1 MPRWSVWFQRT
12 AFLWLIA
19 GFAVGALLLGAKGLR
34 WPLPWAQWL
43 GLHQELL
50 LAGWLLQFT
59 MGVAYWM
66 LPKHA
71 AGEERGPT
79 APIVAAYILL
89 NGGMLIAG
97 MGQLFQA
104 APSIVAT
111 GRLMEFAAV
120 VAFARNAVPRIKPFG
135 AGRAISSEP

>member
-12 AFLWLIA
+12 AFLWLIT
-19 GFAVGALLLGAKGLR
+19 GFAVGAVLLGAKGLR
-34 WPLPWAQWL
+34 WSVPWAPWL

-71 AGEERGPT
+71 VGEERGPT
-79 APIVAAYILL
+79 APIIAAYVLL

-97 MGQLFQA
+97 MGQLLQA
-104 APSIVAT
+104 ASSIIAT

-135 AGRAISSEP
+135 AGRTISSEP

>member
-1 MPRWSVWFQRT
+1 MPPWSVRLQRT
-12 AFLWLIA
+12 AFGWLIA
-19 GFAVGALLLGAKGLR
+19 GFAVGALLLGAKGLGG
-34 WPLPWAQWL
+34 PLPRVRWL
-43 GLHQELL
+43 ALHRELL

-71 AGEERGPT
+71 AGDERGPT
-79 APIVAAYILL
+79 APIIAAYVLL

-97 MGQLFQA
+97 LGQLFQA
-104 APSIVAT
+104 ASSMVAT

-135 AGRAISSEP
+135 AGRAVSSEP

>member
-1 MPRWSVWFQRT
+1 VWFQRT
-12 AFLWLIA
+12 AFVWLIA

-34 WPLPWAQWL
+34 WPLHWAQWL
-43 GLHQELL
+43 ALHLELL

-79 APIVAAYILL
+79 APIVAAYVLL

-97 MGQLFQA
+97 IGQLFQA
-104 APSIVAT
+104 APSTVAT

-135 AGRAISSEP
+135 AGRAVSSEP